1 MVYIHVVVK
10 PTPRVWWVLHPQIS
24 KAVLANTYENICQGL
39 SIISMVM
46 GRVPPDSK
54 DVLCEEL
61 EGIGCAVVSLDRAAW
76 QDTGYYHAG
85 LGTVLLP
92 ALSQGEDTGAV
103 VVVSPA
109 NNKLRNI
116 NRIC

>member
-10 PTPRVWWVLHPQIS
+10 PTPRVWWVLHPKIS

-46 GRVPPDSK
+46 GRVPPDSE

-61 EGIGCAVVSLDRAAW
+61 EGIGCAVVSLNRAAW
-76 QDTGYYHAG
+76 QDTGYYHAE
-85 LGTVLLP
+85 LVLLLP
-92 ALSQGEDTGAV
+92 ALSQGEDTGAGV
-103 VVVSPA
+103 VVGPA
-109 NNKLRNI
+109 NNKLRKI
-116 NRIC
+116 NRIW